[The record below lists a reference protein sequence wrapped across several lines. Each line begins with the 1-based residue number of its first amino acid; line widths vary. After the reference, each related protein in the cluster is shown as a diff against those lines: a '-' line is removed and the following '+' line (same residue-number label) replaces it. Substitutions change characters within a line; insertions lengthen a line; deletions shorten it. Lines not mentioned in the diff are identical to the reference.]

1 MITRSPRFV
10 SWSMLAAPL
19 FLLACGSTSS
29 GPAASGGA
37 SGTGGKTGS
46 GGSATGGATGTGGS
60 GTGGA
65 IVASGGVTGS
75 GGKTS
80 TGGVTGSGGAASGG
94 ANGATGGGG
103 AAGGTKGGTGGKT
116 GAGGGGGSNPCAFTG
131 GSVNATNY
139 PKGLTLTKA
148 CSPYMIGDVGG
159 IAVEKGGVL
168 TIEGGTTVL
177 FIDNVAILVGNMGTG
192 KLLANGTAQAP
203 IILTSEAMDVTGQG
217 WYGIQFFPGTVTG
230 SLVSYTTVDYA
241 GGNGDAAIFGE
252 PDMPKNSVTL
262 DHVTINHLSSCAV
275 NGPVAVSD
283 PTATSFIIK
292 TCTADGKP
300 CPP

>member
-1 MITRSPRFV
+1 MMTRSPRFF
-10 SWSMLAAPL
+10 SSAMLAAPL

-46 GGSATGGATGTGGS
+46 GGSSSGGTTGTGGS

-65 IVASGGVTGS
+65 IVVSSGGVTGS
-75 GGKTS
+75 GGKAS

-116 GAGGGGGSNPCAFTG
+116 GAGGGGGSNPCAFEG
-131 GSVNATNY
+131 GPVTAALY

-148 CSPYMIGDVGG
+148 CSPYKILDVAGITVDGD
-159 IAVEKGGVL
+159 GVL
-168 TIEGGTTVL
+168 TIEGGTTLQFDV
-177 FIDNVAILVGNMGTG
+177 NTAILVGKTGNG

-203 IILTSEAMDVTGQG
+203 ITMTSIAMDVNGEG
-217 WYGIQFFPGTVTG
+217 WYGIQFYPGTQTG

-241 GGNGDAAIFGE
+241 GGNADAAIYGE

-262 DHVTINHLSSCAV
+262 DHVTINHLNTCAQA
-275 NGPVAVSD
+275 PVAVSD

-292 TCTADGKP
+292 TCTAGGKP